1 VGAVIIGV
9 GMDLVKRDRIE
20 RALERHGERFIG
32 RIFTDA
38 ERDYSEGRPHAPLH
52 FAGMWAIKE
61 SAVKALGTGFRDGI
75 AWRHIEVT
83 HDPLGKPLVTLH
95 GKARERADAMGVA
108 RIHAS
113 ITHDTDWSAAQI
125 VLEA

>member
-1 VGAVIIGV
+1 VIIGV

>member
-1 VGAVIIGV
+1 VIVGV
-9 GMDLVKRDRIE
+9 GMDLVKRERIE
-20 RALERHGERFIG
+20 AALARHGERFLA
-32 RIFTDA
+32 RIYTKA

-52 FAGMWAIKE
+52 FAGMWAVKE

-75 AWRHIEVT
+75 TWRDVEVT
-83 HDPLGKPLVTLH
+83 HDPLGKPLVSLS
-95 GKARERADAMGVA
+95 GKARERADDLNVA

-125 VLEA
+125 VLES

>member
-1 VGAVIIGV
+1 VIVGV

>member
-1 VGAVIIGV
+1 MIVGV
-9 GMDLVKRDRIE
+9 GMDLVKRARIE
-20 RALERHGERFIG
+20 QALERHGDRFIG

-38 ERDYSEGRPHAPLH
+38 ERDYSHGRPHAPLH
-52 FAGMWAIKE
+52 YAGMWAIKE
-61 SAVKALGTGFRDGI
+61 STVKALGTGFRDGI
-75 AWRHIEVT
+75 LWRDIEVT
-83 HDPLGKPLVTLH
+83 HDPLGKPVVTLS
-95 GKARERADAMGVA
+95 GKARERAEAMSVA